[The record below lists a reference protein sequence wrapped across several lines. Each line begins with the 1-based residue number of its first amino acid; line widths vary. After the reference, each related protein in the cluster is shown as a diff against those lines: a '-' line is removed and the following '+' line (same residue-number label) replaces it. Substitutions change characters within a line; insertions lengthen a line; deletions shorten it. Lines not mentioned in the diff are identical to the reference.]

1 MTGAEVDKILELAE
15 SSVFYRNS
23 DGVFRIQWTDMDEG
37 YFQVIDEDSGE
48 EYSIYPEDIKVTD
61 AFYKTVE
68 VSVSEILN

>member
-1 MTGAEVDKILELAE
+1 MLDTADKILILAE
-15 SSVFYRNS
+15 NSVFYRNS

-61 AFYKTVE
+61 TFYKTVE